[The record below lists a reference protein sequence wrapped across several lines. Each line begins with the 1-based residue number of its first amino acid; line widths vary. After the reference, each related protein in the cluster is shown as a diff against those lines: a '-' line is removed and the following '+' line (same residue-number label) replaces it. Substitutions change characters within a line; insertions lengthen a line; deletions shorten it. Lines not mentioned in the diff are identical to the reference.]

1 MKRRFQKTA
10 SIVIAVLLCT
20 CSKPSIPEPEA
31 VLLTTPEN
39 SNTCVPLSTTASQGV
54 INFGWEEAQ
63 NTDSYEVFVRNS
75 ITQTEQKKSA
85 DLTSTTF
92 TLDRGAPYSWWVVSS
107 SDASAVDTK
116 SKVWSFYLEGI
127 QQETFLPFS
136 AQLNNPQDEQEVML
150 SSGEINLQWTGSD
163 LDNDIAYY
171 QVYIGTDAAQMSL
184 VQDNQITSSYSA
196 LLDVGQTY
204 FWQIITID
212 QRGNKSQSAI
222 QSFTTS

>member
-20 CSKPSIPEPEA
+20 CSKPSVPEPDPA
-31 VLLTTPEN
+31 LLTTPEN
-39 SNTCVPLSTTASQGV
+39 SNTCVPLSTTATQGV

-171 QVYIGTDAAQMSL
+171 QVYIGTGAAQMSL

>member
-1 MKRRFQKTA
+1 MKRRLKKIA
-10 SIVIAVLLCT
+10 SIVITVLLCT

-39 SNTCVPLSTTASQGV
+39 SNTCVPLSTTARQGI
-54 INFGWEEAQ
+54 INFGWEESQ

-75 ITQTEQKKSA
+75 ITQTEKRKSA
-85 DLTSTTF
+85 DLTSTTI

-116 SKVWSFYLEGI
+116 SEVWSFYLEGI

-136 AQLNNPQDEQEVML
+136 AQLNNPQDEQEVTL

-163 LDNDIAYY
+163 LDDDIAHY
-171 QVYIGTDAAQMSL
+171 QVYIGTDAAQMTL
-184 VQDNQITSSYSA
+184 VQDNLRASSYSA

-204 FWQIITID
+204 FWQIITVD